1 MEHTLAIT
9 PPAAARLALPSLALA
24 VLLPSLDTSIANSSL
39 PTLSRAFDA
48 PFATV
53 QWVAL
58 AYLLAVTVTITGAGW
73 LGDRLGRR
81 RVLLAGI
88 AIFTTASLLCGLAP
102 TMGALIAARA
112 AQGVG
117 AAVML
122 AMTMA
127 LAGELTPRKGT
138 GAAIG
143 LLGTMSAAGTAL
155 GPSLGGVLAAALGW
169 RAIFLVGVPLGA
181 VAFLAAAR
189 GLPADGPHAAA
200 SGGSPRRVDTRL
212 LRDPELLK
220 GLTMTM
226 LVATVIM
233 ATLVVGPF
241 HLARALGLGTAQVG
255 LAMSAGPLVAAL
267 TGAPAG
273 RLADRLGPARVARL
287 GLATMLAGC
296 LGLALLPLRL
306 GLPGY
311 VAPLALVTAGY
322 ALFQTG
328 NNTAMMSGAD
338 ARRRGVTAGLLNL
351 ARNAGLMAGVAG
363 MGAVFESAVGSG
375 DPLAAGAQAVASGTR
390 VVFLVGAA
398 VVAVGLGVAAVGRR
412 NRNDRAAGARHCPRT
427 AERI

>member
-1 MEHTLAIT
+1 MEQTAAIPNTAAREPLAAPA

-39 PTLSRAFDA
+39 PTLSQAFGA
-48 PFATV
+48 TFATV

-58 AYLLAVTVTITGAGW
+58 AYLLAVTATITGAGW

-88 AIFTTASLLCGLAP
+88 ATFTAASLLCGLAP

-112 AQGVG
+112 AQGLG

-127 LAGELTPRKGT
+127 LAGDVAPRTGT

-169 RAIFLVGVPLGA
+169 RAIFLVTVPLGA
-181 VAFLAAAR
+181 AAFVLAAR
-189 GLPADGPHAAA
+189 GLPVDGPRATAA
-200 SGGSPRRVDTRL
+200 SRDGRSLFDAQLIREPGL
-212 LRDPELLK
+212 LN
-220 GLTMTM
+220 GLVMTM

-241 HLARALGLGTAQVG
+241 HLARALGL
-255 LAMSAGPLVAAL
+255 
-267 TGAPAG
+267 
-273 RLADRLGPARVARL
+273 
-287 GLATMLAGC
+287 ATMLAGC

-306 GLPGY
+306 GVWGY
-311 VAPLALVTAGY
+311 LAPLAFVTAGY

-328 NNTAMMSGAD
+328 NNTAIMTGAD

-363 MGAVFESAVGSG
+363 MGAVFEAAVGSG
-375 DPLAAGAQAVASGTR
+375 EPMAAGAEAVASGTK
-390 VVFLVGAA
+390 VVFLVGAG
-398 VVAVGLGVAAVGRR
+398 VVAGAMGISGRR
-412 NRNDRAAGARHCPRT
+412 VGGR
-427 AERI
+427 